1 MFTCIR
7 AKWVIDACEI
17 KEKKKRKKN
26 NMLKQTN
33 NSYSTQKGL
42 DIPNKK
48 TEIKV

>member
-17 KEKKKRKKN
+17 KEKN
-26 NMLKQTN
+26 NNKLKQTN